1 MHKCMKGTI
10 TVAGEEA
17 NAGPIAVDLNKTQVN
32 NAKDLGIVIPM

>member
-17 NAGPIAVDLNKTQVN
+17 NAGPIAVDLY
-32 NAKDLGIVIPM
+32 IIIYR